1 MQTFASLA
9 DFTAHA
15 GQSLGETEYMTI
27 TQEMVD
33 LFAQATGDHQWIHT
47 DPQRAALESPYKAS
61 IAHGFLTLSLAP
73 KLMAEIYRIESVT
86 MGVNYG
92 ANKIRFTNAVPVG
105 SRLRMKAW
113 LHHAEPDGRTAQSQA
128 NPEQA
133 NERPAS
139 SVRAIIECV
148 FEVEGATK
156 PACVA
161 ELITLLFE

>member
-1 MQTFASLA
+1 MQTFANLA
-9 DFTAHA
+9 DFSAHA

-47 DPQRAALESPYKAS
+47 DPERAARESPYKTA

-73 KLMAEIYRIESVT
+73 KLMAEIYRVESVT

-113 LHHAEPDGRTAQSQA
+113 LHHAEPQ
-128 NPEQA
+128 NA
-133 NERPAS
+133 NEGS
-139 SVRAIIECV
+139 NGVRAIVECA
-148 FEVEGATK
+148 FEVDGEHK

-161 ELITLLFE
+161 ELITLLFEQS

>member
-1 MQTFASLA
+1 MQTFANLA
-9 DFTAHA
+9 DFSAHA

-33 LFAQATGDHQWIHT
+33 LFAQATGDSQWIHT
-47 DPQRAALESPYKAS
+47 DPERATRESPYKTA

-73 KLMAEIYRIESVT
+73 KLLAEIYQVESVKL
-86 MGVNYG
+86 GVNYG

-113 LHHAEPDGRTAQSQA
+113 LHHAEPDGRTAP
-128 NPEQA
+128 NTPDDA
-133 NERPAS
+133 NEQSAS
-139 SVRAIIECV
+139 SVRAIVECV

-161 ELITLLFE
+161 ELITLLYE

>member
-1 MQTFASLA
+1 MQTFANLA
-9 DFTAHA
+9 DFSAHA

-33 LFAQATGDHQWIHT
+33 LFAQATGDQQWIHT
-47 DPQRAALESPYKAS
+47 DPERAALESPYKTS

-73 KLMAEIYRIESVT
+73 KLMAEIYRIESVK

-113 LHHAEPDGRTAQSQA
+113 LHHAEPDVKTA
-128 NPEQA
+128 N
-133 NERPAS
+133 

-148 FEVEGATK
+148 FEVEGDHK

>member
-1 MQTFASLA
+1 MQTFTNLNEFS
-9 DFTAHA
+9 AHA

-47 DPQRAALESPYKAS
+47 DPERAARESPYKTA

-73 KLMAEIYRIESVT
+73 KLMAEIYTVESVKL
-86 MGVNYG
+86 GINYG
-92 ANKIRFTNAVPVG
+92 ANKIRFTNTVPIG

-113 LHHAEPDGRTAQSQA
+113 LHHAEPDRRTAQNS
-128 NPEQA
+128 
-133 NERPAS
+133 NEDS
-139 SVRAIIECV
+139 NGVRAIIECV
-148 FEVEGATK
+148 FEVDGEHK